1 MVFLAV
7 YSGSPAFAVAEI
19 LQKKK
24 KQILGLLFDI
34 FEIFKFI
41 FKIQCIYLIG
51 CCAEIGPL
59 NL

>member
-41 FKIQCIYLIG
+41 FKIQCIYLI
-51 CCAEIGPL
+51 IFR
-59 NL
+59 

>member
-24 KQILGLLFDI
+24 TNIRFT
-34 FEIFKFI
+34 F
-41 FKIQCIYLIG
+41 
-51 CCAEIGPL
+51 
-59 NL
+59 